1 MPIENERK
9 FVLNEDGQLEPR
21 LAQAP
26 GVTKSR
32 LTQAY
37 LDSAGVRIRS
47 IETAGK
53 LRYVFGFKRP
63 VDGQMVE
70 IETNVDEADFKRL
83 WTLSRETLRKTR
95 YSWTDGRYHWDT
107 DFFKTGD
114 GRTYFALA
122 EVEMPEHEREP
133 PAVPARLA
141 SHLLGPAPLGDPR
154 FTSKRLA
161 DQSHA
166 ERLLADIRANGS
178 VS

>member
-9 FVLNEDGQLEPR
+9 FVLDEDGQLEPR
-21 LAQAP
+21 LSQTP
-26 GVTKSR
+26 GVTMSR

-47 IETAGK
+47 IESAGR
-53 LRYVFGFKRP
+53 LRHIFSFKRP

-70 IETNVDEADFKRL
+70 IETEIDAADFKRL
-83 WTLSRETLRKTR
+83 WTLSRETLCKTR
-95 YSWTDGRYHWDT
+95 YSWADGRFHWDI

-122 EVEMPEHEREP
+122 EVEMPEYEQRP
-133 PAVPARLA
+133 PEVPACLA
-141 SHLLGPAPLGDPR
+141 SHLVGPAPLGDPR

-166 ERLLADIRANGS
+166 ERLLAEIRAKGA

>member
-9 FVLNEDGQLEPR
+9 FVLNEDGQLEFR
-21 LAQAP
+21 LSQAP

-47 IETAGK
+47 IDSAGK
-53 LRYVFGFKRP
+53 LRHVFSFKRP

-70 IETNVDEADFKRL
+70 IETDIDAADFKRL
-83 WTLSRETLRKTR
+83 WTLARETLSKTR
-95 YSWTDGRYHWDT
+95 YSWADGRFHWDV
-107 DFFKTGD
+107 DFFKTGE

-122 EVEMPEHEREP
+122 EVEMPEHEHQP
-133 PAVPARLA
+133 PDVPTRLA
-141 SHLLGPAPLGDPR
+141 SHLLGLAPLGDPR

-161 DQSHA
+161 DQAHA
-166 ERLLADIRANGS
+166 EKLLAEIIEKGS